1 MAQGIESPRQDHGLP
16 LRPGAREGGRTT
28 TARPSRSLIADS
40 GRFAVFS
47 LHWARL
53 QQRANLTADLLA
65 GHTMPLR
72 ELLRSI
78 FGRGW
83 ARLAAATLRR
93 SEAQIYGWCRRNAPL
108 STRDLACLL
117 AVIARRRS
125 EIEKEWHEARVA
137 AARLVFEWARDRQ
150 LRHLDAERRRR
161 LDELSAAEVWI
172 RDATPN
178 PRIRKK
184 SRGVSE

>member
-1 MAQGIESPRQDHGLP
+1 MAQGIESPRQDHALP
-16 LRPGAREGGRTT
+16 LRPGAREGGRHT
-28 TARPSRSLIADS
+28 TARPSHSLIEDS

-53 QQRANLTADLLA
+53 QQRANLTADLSA

-72 ELLRSI
+72 EMLRSI

-83 ARLAAATLRR
+83 ARLAAATLNR
-93 SEAQIYGWCRRNAPL
+93 SEAQIYGSCRRDAPL

-117 AVIARRRS
+117 AIIATCRV
-125 EIEKEWHEARVA
+125 EIEKEWREARVA
-137 AARLVFEWARDRQ
+137 ARRLVFDWARDRQ

-161 LDELSAAEVWI
+161 LDELSAAEAWI

-178 PRIRKK
+178 PRNREK
-184 SRGVSE
+184 SRGLSE